1 MGRGPPGGAFPAE
14 LRPVRGDPRPAVLR
28 RAGAASAQ
36 LRDKAQSAEGPGP
49 SSGDSLPPHAHP
61 QPRTLLQVKPCPTS
75 LGGRSLP
82 PLEERVSGRP
92 RGLGPGCP
100 RRLRAAFLCPSWPH
114 HPPLQE
120 AGQARQPPPHQTPR
134 GQGHQAKGR
143 PRTLCSPPSRPAS
156 PPRRPGTGLGGGT
169 QATHHSPA
177 EQRWSW
183 GGRPTPAHPS
193 PVQST
198 PHQRSPTPLGG
209 APAPGS
215 GRKDGG
221 EACGEHGEGHAQ
233 RAAWLQVRPSI
244 PHL

>member
-156 PPRRPGTGLGGGT
+156 PRAGPEPASGAARRLLTTAQQSSAGPGGAGPP
-169 QATHHSPA
+169 Q
-177 EQRWSW
+177 
-183 GGRPTPAHPS
+183 PTPAPCKAPPTSALQPRWAGPRLRGVGGRTEGRHAG
-193 PVQST
+193 ST
-198 PHQRSPTPLGG
+198 ARATL
-209 APAPGS
+209 S
-215 GRKDGG
+215 GRPG
-221 EACGEHGEGHAQ
+221 C
-233 RAAWLQVRPSI
+233 R
-244 PHL
+244 